1 MSSSLVPRERY
12 SKVEPNRMNR
22 FFLDDPVPHT
32 RRGYG
37 GNRHKNNREPRRDT
51 TRRNTDGRR
60 KSKDN
65 GAYDQDTEEP
75 EHRIHDQSSRKISHS
90 RHSLEDKSYEDNN
103 KEIARRS
110 KTKVQ
115 EADDRTGRRRRNM
128 GNHEKAPIK
137 DGATKGRNRNRKYE
151 EDREHESRQD
161 KAIQNSRGRRPG
173 GAAQSSAAEVRY
185 RKAPIKARDRRPSS
199 RGSIGSRASSRLST
213 VSGTPQRQAR
223 YFENE
228 IRRQQTHLRRLYAA
242 AEWIRTSGNESE
254 RVEIEAQIHD
264 VEYYIE
270 DLKDQLDDLK
280 IQSRKAQSLR
290 DSSDDDFNDSFSRD
304 PPHRRGEMSKGSP
317 SIGSARSRPS
327 SRHSF
332 QNYISND

>member
-1 MSSSLVPRERY
+1 
-12 SKVEPNRMNR
+12 
-22 FFLDDPVPHT
+22 
-32 RRGYG
+32 
-37 GNRHKNNREPRRDT
+37 
-51 TRRNTDGRR
+51 
-60 KSKDN
+60 
-65 GAYDQDTEEP
+65 
-75 EHRIHDQSSRKISHS
+75 
-90 RHSLEDKSYEDNN
+90 
-103 KEIARRS
+103 
-110 KTKVQ
+110 
-115 EADDRTGRRRRNM
+115 M

-185 RKAPIKARDRRPSS
+185 RKVPIKARDRRPSL

>member
-1 MSSSLVPRERY
+1 M
-12 SKVEPNRMNR
+12 
-22 FFLDDPVPHT
+22 
-32 RRGYG
+32 
-37 GNRHKNNREPRRDT
+37 
-51 TRRNTDGRR
+51 
-60 KSKDN
+60 
-65 GAYDQDTEEP
+65 
-75 EHRIHDQSSRKISHS
+75 
-90 RHSLEDKSYEDNN
+90 
-103 KEIARRS
+103 
-110 KTKVQ
+110 
-115 EADDRTGRRRRNM
+115 
-128 GNHEKAPIK
+128 
-137 DGATKGRNRNRKYE
+137 
-151 EDREHESRQD
+151 
-161 KAIQNSRGRRPG
+161 
-173 GAAQSSAAEVRY
+173 
-185 RKAPIKARDRRPSS
+185 
-199 RGSIGSRASSRLST
+199 
-213 VSGTPQRQAR
+213 SGTPQRQAR

-254 RVEIEAQIHD
+254 RVEVAQIHD

-290 DSSDDDFNDSFSRD
+290 DSSDDDFNDSFGRD